1 MAKFKYEVND
11 VSFVTS
17 DPLEDG
23 RTILQRG
30 GFTPPSDHV
39 LIELTAP
46 GSRSVG
52 LDEKVDLAVA
62 GRETFR
68 AFASDRVFTFTVDER
83 GYEWG
88 AGHIDETELRE
99 IAKIPAGHVL
109 VIERQDAPDETIE
122 PDARIDL
129 TGRGTEHI
137 RSERRRYRI
146 IVNARQHEVADDEI
160 SYDAL
165 VALAFNPVPSGPD
178 ITFSITYSKGPRPD
192 PEGSVPE
199 GGSVAIKNGMIF
211 VVTQTNRS

>member
-1 MAKFKYEVND
+1 MAKFRYELNGVP
-11 VSFVTS
+11 FETS
-17 DPLEDG
+17 DPLEDC

-39 LIELTAP
+39 LIELTVP

-52 LDEKVDLAVA
+52 LDEKVDLAA
-62 GRETFR
+62 GHEAFR
-68 AFASDRVFTFTVDER
+68 AFASDRVFSFTVDER

-88 AGHIDETELRE
+88 AGHIDEVELRE
-99 IAKIPAGHVL
+99 IAKIPAGHVML
-109 VIERQDAPDETIE
+109 IERQDAPDEIIE
-122 PDARIDL
+122 PGAQIDL
-129 TGRGTEHI
+129 TDRGTEHI

-146 IVNARQHEVADDEI
+146 IVNARKHEIAEGAI

-165 VALAFNPVPSGPD
+165 IALAFNPVPSSPD
-178 ITFSITYSKGPRPD
+178 ITFSITYSKGLRPD

-199 GGSVAIKNGMIF
+199 GTSVAIKNGMIF